1 MGGERKGFH
10 AVALRDGAYLA
21 QVSSPDPVAVAA
33 WCHEIG
39 ARAVGVDAPCRW
51 SSTGRARPAERALM
65 KQGVWCFSTPSR
77 DAAAAHPNRQ
87 FEWMLNGESLFHEL
101 EKTHRLFDGALSP
114 DAELV
119 CFETFPQAI
128 ACALAG
134 TIVSAKRKATLRRA
148 LLEQAGVASAG
159 LRNIDWL
166 DAALCSVAASALLAN
181 KFSAYGEVATGLI
194 VLPKFG

>member
-1 MGGERKGFH
+1 
-10 AVALRDGAYLA
+10 
-21 QVSSPDPVAVAA
+21 
-33 WCHEIG
+33 
-39 ARAVGVDAPCRW
+39 
-51 SSTGRARPAERALM
+51 M

-77 DAAAAHPNRQ
+77 DTAEAHPKRQ
-87 FEWMLNGESLFHEL
+87 FEWMLNGERLFHEL
-101 EKTHRLFDGALSP
+101 EKTHSLFDGKLSP
-114 DAELV
+114 QGEPV

-134 TIVSAKRKATLRRA
+134 DIVSARRKATVRRA
-148 LLEQAGVASAG
+148 LLQQAAVETEA

-194 VLPKFG
+194 VLPKFA